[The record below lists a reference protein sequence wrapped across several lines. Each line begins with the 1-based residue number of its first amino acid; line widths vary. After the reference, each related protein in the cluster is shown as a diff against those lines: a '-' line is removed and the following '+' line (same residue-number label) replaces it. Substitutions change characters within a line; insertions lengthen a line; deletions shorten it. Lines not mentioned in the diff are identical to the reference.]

1 MQFIIFVYE
10 QNLQLILC
18 RLGDKSHK
26 TMNRTAKEEK
36 RKYEEARQGLSPEQ
50 IIELDKNEALENELM
65 GMAKH
70 FNILLFPEESD
81 FYTYEQSNPWSDKYM
96 DRISRK
102 RAKLGLSEVN
112 HESAESYDDT
122 AKICETLARKVVIDK
137 SLEKKILYID
147 MDSVLVDFQSGID
160 QLSDATK
167 KEYENKLDEVPGIFS
182 LMQPTSGAI
191 YIVKKL
197 AKLYDIYILSTA
209 PWENPS
215 AWSDKLE
222 WVKEY
227 LPNIGYKRL
236 ILSHHKNLNAGDYL
250 IDDRTK
256 NGAGEF
262 KGELIHFLT
271 DQYPDWDSVFDH
283 LVIEFVKQ

>member
-1 MQFIIFVYE
+1 
-10 QNLQLILC
+10 
-18 RLGDKSHK
+18 
-26 TMNRTAKEEK
+26 MNRTAQEEK
-36 RKYEEARQGLSPEQ
+36 RKYEEARKGLSPKQ
-50 IIELDKNEALENELM
+50 IIELDEKEALENEIM

-81 FYTYEQSNPWSDKYM
+81 FYTYEKSNPWSDEYT

-122 AKICETLARKVVIDK
+122 ANICESLARKVIIDK

-160 QLSDATK
+160 QLNDATK
-167 KEYENKLDEVPGIFS
+167 KKYENNLDEVPGIFS
-182 LMQPTSGAI
+182 LMKPTSGAV
-191 YIVKKL
+191 YIVEKL
-197 AKLYDIYILSTA
+197 AKIYDIYILSTA

-227 LPNIGYKRL
+227 LPEIGKKRL
-236 ILSHHKNLNAGDYL
+236 ILSHHKNLNIGDYL

-271 DQYPDWDSVFDH
+271 VQYPDWDSVFDH
-283 LVIEFVKQ
+283 LVVEYVKHAQNIK

>member
-1 MQFIIFVYE
+1 
-10 QNLQLILC
+10 
-18 RLGDKSHK
+18 
-26 TMNRTAKEEK
+26 MNRTSKEELK
-36 RKYEEARQGLSPEQ
+36 KYKEARKGLTPEQ
-50 IIELDKNEALENELM
+50 IIEFDKKEALENVIM
-65 GMAKH
+65 GKANY
-70 FNILLFPEESD
+70 FNTLLFPEESD
-81 FYTYEQSNPWSDKYM
+81 FYTYERSNPWSDEYM

-112 HESAESYDDT
+112 HESPDRYDDT
-122 AKICETLARKVVIDK
+122 AKICESLARQVIIDDSIK
-137 SLEKKILYID
+137 KKILYID
-147 MDSVLVDFQSGID
+147 MDSVLVDFQSGIN

-167 KEYENKLDEVPGIFS
+167 KEYADRLDEVPGIFS
-182 LMQPTSGAI
+182 LMKPTSGAL
-191 YIVKKL
+191 YIVEKL
-197 AKLYDIYILSTA
+197 AKLYDVYILSTA

-227 LPNIGYKRL
+227 LPKIGKKRL
-236 ILSHHKNLNAGDYL
+236 ILSHNKNLNSGDYL

-271 DQYPDWDSVFDH
+271 KQYPDWDHVFDH
-283 LVIEFVKQ
+283 LVIEFAKQGL